1 MSLRFALV
9 ALATLSACTQS
20 SETGSDGFIK
30 DAVVLTPV
38 FEPPEGYPYPLGDLS
53 GTIGGTAYTLKSY
66 DYSVGAIDPAVWV
79 MEMDDGWQMRA
90 TFENA
95 TDPGADGPEVTFKAK
110 PPAALAKGM
119 RFLAAVELVQST
131 GDDEAVLLTS
141 AQPAEV
147 VITDF
152 TEGGSGEYDRI
163 TATLTGTLCAPS
175 GGGCV
180 PMALRFETGVYQN
193 DW

>member
-1 MSLRFALV
+1 MSLRFALLAV
-9 ALATLSACTQS
+9 AALTACTQS
-20 SETGSDGFIK
+20 NETGSDGFIEG
-30 DAVVLTPV
+30 AVVLPPV
-38 FEPPEGYPYPLGDLS
+38 FEKPEGYPYPLGDLS

-79 MEMDDGWQMRA
+79 MEMDEGWRMRA

-95 TDPGADGPEVTFKAK
+95 TDPEADGPEVTFKAK

-119 RFLAAVELVQST
+119 RFPAAVELVQSA
-131 GDDEAVLLTS
+131 GDDETVLLTS
-141 AQPAEV
+141 VDPAEV
-147 VITDF
+147 VITGF

-163 TATLTGTLCAPS
+163 TATLTGTLCDPAGS
-175 GGGCV
+175 ACV